1 MITGRRSSFEAR
13 CRQRGYT
20 LDEVRPCIVR
30 QHGDL
35 ITVDETHTAYP
46 REPKPGF
53 VRPRTMVR
61 AMAPTHGPGKELK
74 KLLKRIGIVS
84 KPTCSCNAHARR
96 MDEMGCDWCAA
107 NVPTITEWMRGE
119 AAKRKMPFIATLAGL
134 MVKRAIHNARKEAS
148 KNGTKENAKGEAV

>member
-1 MITGRRSSFEAR
+1 MIACQLKHLAAR

-20 LDEVRPCIVR
+20 LDEVRACIVSEDGE
-30 QHGDL
+30 Q
-35 ITVDETHTAYP
+35 ITVDDTHTAYP
-46 REPKPGF
+46 RKPKPQ
-53 VRPRTMVR
+53 PPATS
-61 AMAPTHGPGKELK
+61 GPGAELK
-74 KLLKRIGIVS
+74 KLLRRIGITAA
-84 KPTCSCNAHARR
+84 PNCSCNAHARR

-148 KNGTKENAKGEAV
+148 KHGTKENAEGEAV